1 MEKGII
7 SNKTEKGYSFIRS
20 SAGESIFVH
29 INNVGKEAYEQLAK
43 GSKVLFE
50 YEETDRGK
58 SATNVMLEP
67 SESPH
72 GKVIDFSEEQI
83 RDMFGDLAAED
94 EKKDR
99 FSAYFIKT
107 DVYKKIHNFLP
118 IRILVAHKG
127 IGKSAVFQMSYLEN
141 LKNNVLSIWVK
152 PDDIL
157 SIANTENETDPLE
170 MIRQWKSGLEE
181 LLVEKVVSN
190 FNISKDN
197 DTINQISRNGLKLTE
212 RIGMIVKKVQ
222 DVVDVD
228 AIKKSVADQYLKNHK
243 IVIYVDDL
251 DRAWNG
257 SRQNIYRISA
267 LLNAVRDMCNESN
280 ELCFRISLRSDVYY
294 LVRTADESTD
304 KIDGNVLWLTWTEHE
319 LLALLVKRV
328 QTYFDNDIPEKELL
342 DMEQREMS
350 AYLDDIMADTFEGAG
365 KWNNRPIRYI
375 FLSLIRRRP
384 RDLINL
390 CTLAA
395 RNANAEGRNL
405 IVTEDW
411 EEVFEQYSSSR
422 LQDTINEHK
431 YELPDI
437 ERLLL
442 GMKPSH
448 EMKKTE
454 KPFVYD
460 KERLVRKIEGIMQNG
475 KFYFANN
482 KECTVEELI
491 AFMYKI
497 NFLNARKDAAGG
509 FIDRKYFEDN
519 KYITSNSVDFGYDW
533 EVHPAFRWALYPET
547 RDIFRYTD
555 IPQNL

>member
-1 MEKGII
+1 MEKGIMC
-7 SNKTEKGYSFIRS
+7 NKTDKGYGFIRS
-20 SAGESIFVH
+20 STGERIFVH
-29 INNVGKEAYEQLAK
+29 IKNVDPEVYVRLAK
-43 GSKVLFE
+43 GSKVLFD
-50 YEETDRGK
+50 YEETYKGK
-58 SATNVMLEP
+58 SATKVILDEP
-67 SESPH
+67 ENTS
-72 GKVIDFSEEQI
+72 GKKIDFSEEQI
-83 RDMFGDLAAED
+83 REIFGDLAAED
-94 EKKDR
+94 ENKER
-99 FSAYFIKT
+99 FSSYFIKT

-127 IGKSAVFQMSYLEN
+127 VGKSAVFRMSYLEN
-141 LKNNVLSIWVK
+141 IKDNVLSIWVK

-157 SIANTENETDPLE
+157 GIANTYDETDPLE

-181 LLVEKVVSN
+181 MLVEKVFNN

-197 DTINQISRNGLKLTE
+197 DVINQISRKGLKLTE
-212 RIGMIVKKVQ
+212 QIGMIVKKVR

-228 AIKKSVADQYLKNHK
+228 SIKKNVADQYLKTHK

-257 SRQNIYRISA
+257 SKQNIYRISA
-267 LLNAVRDMCNESN
+267 LLNAIRDMCNETN

-328 QTYFDNDIPEKELL
+328 QSYFDNDISEKELL
-342 DMEQREMS
+342 NMKQGEMS
-350 AYLDDIMADTFEGAG
+350 TYLDGIMADTFEGSG
-365 KWNNRPIRYI
+365 KWNNKPIRYI

-454 KPFVYD
+454 RPFVYD
-460 KERLVRKIEGIMQNG
+460 KERLCRKIEGIMQNE
-475 KFYFANN
+475 KFYFANK
-482 KECTVEELI
+482 KECTVEDLI

-497 NFLNARKDAAGG
+497 NFLNARKDVDGG

-519 KYITSNSVDFGYDW
+519 KYITSKNVDFGYDW